1 MSCLARNYPSLFKS
15 GCIQAVWCFHH
26 VFLLVDCFLHGHSA
40 PPLYQHLLLLED
52 TVAGLVPGRA
62 PILTA
67 YVTALVPVTV
77 VAVTPG
83 GGLAET
89 GQADKQ
95 EEGQHDGW
103 WWGRMTCS
111 RTRTSL

>member
-1 MSCLARNYPSLFKS
+1 MTVSCM
-15 GCIQAVWCFHH
+15 VTVH
-26 VFLLVDCFLHGHSA
+26 
-40 PPLYQHLLLLED
+40 PLSTITD
-52 TVAGLVPGRA
+52 TVPGRA

-95 EEGQHDGW
+95 EEGQHGGW
-103 WWGRMTCS
+103 RWGRMTCS
-111 RTRTSL
+111 RVRTSL